1 MKKDLAIRI
10 GAILMVLMVA
20 FLSILPDLVNAEGDD
35 PQPSTEVESQDTLAS
50 ADGVET
56 PDDANDEAAPDA
68 SEEAGNPQE
77 PETPDDAT
85 DAPET
90 NGPEG
95 SDGVETPDNTQ
106 EPDENPLP
114 PETETPDGSDSDAS
128 DPSIKDPEEDIAQNG
143 EQKEPETVN
152 PPTDQN
158 PAENEQP
165 VTDQAQPD
173 QTSVNPPT
181 DTAPQT
187 PDIGEKIRAELQ
199 KEEAKETGTRTVTP
213 IEVLEEM
220 YSINT
225 NEEDFNI
232 EGSTVTG
239 YKGAGG
245 YVAIPDGITAI
256 GDNAFFN
263 QTNITGVLF
272 PASLRTIGSSAFNG
286 CSNLESVVIPGG
298 VTTVGASAFANCT
311 GLSGVSLSA
320 SAGTVSQGQFY
331 NCSSLTSIEV
341 PEGVTSIASGA
352 FGGCAN
358 LSSVSL
364 PSSLVNLDMG
374 AFSGDVSLTSIS
386 AAGGSY
392 SSHDGCVY
400 SADGRQLLLCPQGK
414 TGIAFSP
421 QTSQIA
427 SGAFNSCG
435 YLLSVTVPSSVT
447 AIAADAFSGSAIK
460 TVTIPASVTSIGS
473 QAGWQP
479 SVVYGVYGSEAEA
492 WAKRNHYIFE
502 GIEGAPADT
511 NTSVE
516 DPLESIEDP
525 DPKKEKEEDPK
536 KPSKS
541 GQGTS
546 PVYNAAPG
554 TGTGSQAAITK
565 NSGGTV
571 RSGTP
576 KTGVEDYGVYF
587 LFGAVFLI
595 GIALF
600 AYSRKL
606 RIDANQ
612 K

>member
-239 YKGAGG
+239 YKGAE
-245 YVAIPDGITAI
+245 I
-256 GDNAFFN
+256 GR
-263 QTNITGVLF
+263 
-272 PASLRTIGSSAFNG
+272 ASCRERVF
-286 CSNLESVVIPGG
+286 
-298 VTTVGASAFANCT
+298 
-311 GLSGVSLSA
+311 GLV
-320 SAGTVSQGQFY
+320 
-331 NCSSLTSIEV
+331 
-341 PEGVTSIASGA
+341 
-352 FGGCAN
+352 
-358 LSSVSL
+358 
-364 PSSLVNLDMG
+364 
-374 AFSGDVSLTSIS
+374 
-386 AAGGSY
+386 
-392 SSHDGCVY
+392 
-400 SADGRQLLLCPQGK
+400 
-414 TGIAFSP
+414 
-421 QTSQIA
+421 
-427 SGAFNSCG
+427 
-435 YLLSVTVPSSVT
+435 
-447 AIAADAFSGSAIK
+447 
-460 TVTIPASVTSIGS
+460 
-473 QAGWQP
+473 
-479 SVVYGVYGSEAEA
+479 
-492 WAKRNHYIFE
+492 
-502 GIEGAPADT
+502 
-511 NTSVE
+511 
-516 DPLESIEDP
+516 
-525 DPKKEKEEDPK
+525 
-536 KPSKS
+536 
-541 GQGTS
+541 
-546 PVYNAAPG
+546 
-554 TGTGSQAAITK
+554 
-565 NSGGTV
+565 
-571 RSGTP
+571 
-576 KTGVEDYGVYF
+576 
-587 LFGAVFLI
+587 
-595 GIALF
+595 
-600 AYSRKL
+600 
-606 RIDANQ
+606 
-612 K
+612 